1 MRDALGV
8 LSLYEVSV
16 EHASLAAIE
25 DAGRHPTT
33 YRITLTGQLD
43 ERWIDAFHEFHV
55 ESDGFIRLAFDPAK
69 STIHFSCG
77 NNGEAEMAPVL
88 ETLDALVDLTN
99 RLASATAYFDG
110 NLGLC

>member
-1 MRDALGV
+1 MKDALGV

-16 EHASLAAIE
+16 EHSSLLAVE
-25 DAGRHPTT
+25 HAGRHPAT
-33 YRITLTGQLD
+33 YRIRLTGQLD

-55 ESDGFIRLAFDPAK
+55 ESDGFVRFSLDPAK
-69 STIHFSCG
+69 STIDFNCG
-77 NNGEAEMAPVL
+77 NNGDADMAPVL